1 MDRRQVI
8 ACAERAQPQRLQPS
22 PPGSATAP
30 GRSEADYYL
39 ARPVRQ
45 HLKYAALPRSAFAMS
60 PKPRQIVVTSALP
73 YANGPIHIG
82 HMLEYVQTDIWV
94 RFQKMRG
101 HECIYVCADDAHG
114 TPIMLRAQAEGITP
128 EALIERMHAEHLRDF
143 TDFGVAFD
151 NYYSTHSEENRHF
164 AELIYTRLRDGGHI
178 RTRVISQA
186 YDPKAE
192 MFLPDRFIKGEC
204 PNCGADDQY
213 GDNCENCGATYDPTE
228 LKNPISVVSGE
239 APIEKDSEQYFFK
252 LEDFEAML
260 KQWFA
265 DGHVQR
271 EIANKMNEW
280 LDEGLQDWDISRN
293 APYWGFEIPD
303 APGKYFYVW
312 LDAPIGYMASF
323 KNWCDANGHDF
334 DTYWKADSETEL
346 YHFIG
351 KDIARFHTMFWP
363 AMLHG
368 AGFRKPS
375 AVYCHGFLT
384 VDAQKMSKSRGTFIM
399 ARTYLDHL
407 NPEYLRYYF
416 AAKLGPGVDDID
428 LNLEDFSARVN
439 SDLVGKLVNI
449 ASRCAGFI
457 NKRFDGRLAPAL
469 GDDSLSE
476 AYLAEAA
483 KIADHYENREFA
495 KAMREIMALADAANQ
510 YIDEKQPWVL
520 IKDAERMAEVQDI
533 CTIGLNCFRQLMILL
548 KPVLPQLA
556 AKSEEFLNVDNLVW
570 ADLDKNLLDHK
581 INRFEPLMTRI
592 EPVFIERMIETT
604 KTDLIAE
611 QKIQQGPAAASIE
624 PIAAEISYDDFA
636 KLDFRIARIVSAQRV
651 EKSDRLLQL
660 TLDIGS
666 ETRNVFAGLSNAY
679 KPEDLEGKLTVMV
692 ANLAPRKM
700 RFGISEGMVLA
711 AGEGE
716 TELYVLHPDSGAKPG
731 MRVS

>member
-1 MDRRQVI
+1 
-8 ACAERAQPQRLQPS
+8 
-22 PPGSATAP
+22 
-30 GRSEADYYL
+30 
-39 ARPVRQ
+39 
-45 HLKYAALPRSAFAMS
+45 MS
-60 PKPRQIVVTSALP
+60 SKPRQIVVTSALP

-94 RFQKMRG
+94 RFQKLRG

>member
-1 MDRRQVI
+1 
-8 ACAERAQPQRLQPS
+8 
-22 PPGSATAP
+22 
-30 GRSEADYYL
+30 
-39 ARPVRQ
+39 
-45 HLKYAALPRSAFAMS
+45 MS
-60 PKPRQIVVTSALP
+60 SKPRQIVVTSALP

-94 RFQKMRG
+94 RFQKLRG

-114 TPIMLRAQAEGITP
+114 TPIMLRAQAEGVTP
-128 EALIERMHAEHLRDF
+128 EQLIERMHKEHLQDF
-143 TDFGVAFD
+143 SDFGVAFD
-151 NYYSTHSEENRHF
+151 NYYSTHSDENRYF
-164 AELIYTRLRDGGHI
+164 AEYIYTQLRDAGHI

-204 PNCGADDQY
+204 PNCGAGDQY
-213 GDNCENCGATYDPTE
+213 GDNCENCGATYAPTD
-228 LKNPISVVSGE
+228 LRNPVSVVSGE

-252 LEDFEAML
+252 LEDFEDML
-260 KQWFA
+260 KAWFDA
-265 DGHVQR
+265 GHVQT

-280 LDEGLQDWDISRN
+280 LEEGLQDWDISRN

-323 KNWCDANGHDF
+323 KNWCESTGHDF
-334 DTYWKADSETEL
+334 DYYWSKDSKPEL

-384 VDAQKMSKSRGTFIM
+384 VDGQKMSKSRGTFIM

-416 AAKLGPGVDDID
+416 AAKLGPGIDDID
-428 LNLEDFSARVN
+428 LNLEDFTTRVN

-457 NKRFDGRLAPAL
+457 NKRFDGKLAA
-469 GDDSLSE
+469 SLSNQDLSQHYVD
-476 AYLAEAA
+476 AAEI
-483 KIADHYENREFA
+483 IAGYYENREFG
-495 KAMREIMALADAANQ
+495 KAMRDIMALADKANQ
-510 YIDEKQPWVL
+510 YIDEKQPWVA
-520 IKDAERMAEVQDI
+520 IKDESRHPEVQDV
-533 CTIGLNCFRQLMILL
+533 CSIGLNCFRQLVILL

-556 AKSEEFLNVDNLVW
+556 AKAEEFLKVGSLTW
-570 ADLDKNLLDHK
+570 ADLGENLLDHG
-581 INRFEPLMTRI
+581 IDRFKPLMTRI
-592 EPVFIERMIETT
+592 EPVFIERMIETS
-604 KTDLIAE
+604 KQDIAAE
-611 QKIQQGPAAASIE
+611 QKIQQGPASASIE
-624 PIAAEISYDDFA
+624 PVAAQIDYDDFA
-636 KLDFRIARIVSAQRV
+636 KLDFRIARIVTAKRV
-651 EKSDRLLQL
+651 EKSDKLLQL
-660 TLDIGS
+660 TLDIGT
-666 ETRNVFAGLSNAY
+666 ETRNVFAGIANAY
-679 KPEDLEGKLTVMV
+679 SPEDLEGKLTVIV

-700 RFGISEGMVLA
+700 RFGLSEGMVLC
-711 AGEGE
+711 AGSGE
-716 TELYVLHPDSGAKPG
+716 TELYILNPDSGAKPG